1 MGSDGVLFHLLI
13 TSGRKASSV
22 PSSPDHPSQHSDS
35 GTLQRGDMHGMVLLN
50 LQIDYLGLEK
60 LLSDF
65 HMCVLA
71 QNFLCLFV

>member
-1 MGSDGVLFHLLI
+1 
-13 TSGRKASSV
+13 
-22 PSSPDHPSQHSDS
+22 
-35 GTLQRGDMHGMVLLN
+35 MHGMVLLN
-50 LQIDYLGLEK
+50 LQIDYLGLKK